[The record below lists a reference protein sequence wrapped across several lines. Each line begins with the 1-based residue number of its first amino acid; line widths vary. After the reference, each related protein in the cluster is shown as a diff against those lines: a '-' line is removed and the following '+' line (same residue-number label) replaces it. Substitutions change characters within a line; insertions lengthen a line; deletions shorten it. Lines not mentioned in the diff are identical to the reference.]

1 MSTTEATPGANPDTS
16 IPAEKLVNF
25 EIDGIAFAAPESFTI
40 YDAARLGHL
49 YAVNDADR
57 AKLKERPIDIPILCH
72 KEDSRDELKS
82 VGVCRVCCV
91 MEGSPRLP
99 YQVPKRY
106 MAACCRKVE
115 PDMKILTQSPDVDE
129 SRRTLVEL
137 LLAEHPVPCKRHEQ
151 FHDCEL
157 ELLGEKYGLLNA
169 AEDKS
174 KQAGDDGKYRT
185 EWVKPPVYTPRAYSK
200 GTDFTNPSIHI
211 DHSACVLCDRCVR
224 ACTDVAGELV
234 IGRMGKGKNTSISF
248 DLDKPMGQSNCV
260 SCGWCMISCPTGAIT
275 YAGSG
280 IKTPLPGA
288 ALSSEDMKKHRLFKE
303 ISIEFLKRAEGGV
316 VVRHFKK
323 GEIICRQGEF
333 GSTAFYI
340 DSGKVDIFLE
350 SELGHVRTKQKRGGL
365 FNRVASLLVSR
376 EETDKRRSEE
386 DTRRFIPID
395 GPVDLAF
402 AKPFAQIGE
411 GELFGE
417 AACIN
422 LQPRSAT
429 VRAAEDTIVLEMLR
443 NVLDILR
450 RQKPFRADMDRKY
463 RERALATHLRTSDIF
478 ADIPDEA
485 VDLLRPRVQLL
496 SFQPGER
503 ILTQNDRADDPET
516 GGLYLVRMGHVKV
529 TETYADGNTITLS
542 YLSRGSVFGEIG
554 LLSSAALRT
563 ATCTALD
570 HVEAVRISKPVFG
583 QLIEQFP
590 MLKERLSALA
600 SKRIADNTD
609 RVAMQKR
616 VSLQQYVDAGLYQA
630 QSLLILDLEK
640 CTRCDECV
648 KACAQAHNGITRLL
662 REGTRYDK
670 YLVTTSCRS
679 CRDPLCMVG
688 CPVGSIRR
696 KNDLEIIIDDHC
708 VGCGRCAE
716 QCPYGNISMHP
727 VNVTDPVAL
736 EKGAGAGFK
745 ATVCDLCN
753 SDQCLTEIDDPACV
767 YACPHDA
774 AHRVDGQTFFDKT
787 LFGVQGNGKN
797 GR

>member
-1 MSTTEATPGANPDTS
+1 MSEGK
-16 IPAEKLVNF
+16 IVNF
-25 EIDGIAFAAPESFTI
+25 EIDGIPIAAPDSFTI
-40 YDAARLGHL
+40 YDAARMAHE
-49 YAVNDADR
+49 YAVNPEDR
-57 AKLKERPIDIPILCH
+57 ARLKDDPIYIPVLCH
-72 KEDSRDELKS
+72 KEDSRDEFKS

-99 YQVPKRY
+99 YQVPKRF
-106 MAACCRKVE
+106 MAGCCRKVE
-115 PDMKILTQSPDVDE
+115 PDMKILTKSPDVDE

-137 LLAEHPVPCKRHEQ
+137 LLAEHPVPCARHTR

-157 ELLGEKYGLLNA
+157 EILGERFGLLETTENK
-169 AEDKS
+169 DKP
-174 KQAGDDGKYRT
+174 QGEEGR
-185 EWVKPPVYTPRAYSK
+185 YTTRWKSPSPYTARSYSK

-211 DHSACVLCDRCVR
+211 DHNACVLCDRCVR
-224 ACTDVAGELV
+224 ACTDVAGEMV
-234 IGRMGKGKNTSISF
+234 IGRMGKGKNTAITF

-275 YAGSG
+275 YNGSG
-280 IKTPLPGA
+280 IKKPMGGG
-288 ALSSEDMKKHRLFKE
+288 ALSAEDMKQHELFKE
-303 ISIEFLKRAEGGV
+303 VSIEFLRRAEGGV
-316 VVRHFKK
+316 VVKYFKK
-323 GEIICRQGEF
+323 GEVICRQGEF

-350 SELGHVRTKQKRGGL
+350 SQLGHVRTKKKDGF

-376 EETDKRRSEE
+376 DDKSKPRSEE
-386 DTRRFIPID
+386 NTRRYIPID
-395 GPVDLAF
+395 APVDLEF
-402 AKPFAQIGE
+402 ANPIASIGA
-411 GELFGE
+411 GELVGE

-429 VRAAEDTIVLEMLR
+429 VRAAEDTIVMEMMR

-463 RERALATHLRTSDIF
+463 RERALSTHLRTSEIF
-478 ADIPDEA
+478 RDIPEEA
-485 VDLLRPRVQLL
+485 VEFLRPQVELL
-496 SFQPGER
+496 SFSPGDT
-503 ILTQNDRADDPET
+503 ILLQGERADDPET

-529 TETYADGNTITLS
+529 TETYADGNDITLS

-554 LLSSAALRT
+554 LLSSQGIRT

-570 HVEAVRISKPVFG
+570 HVEVVRMKKSVFDE
-583 QLIEQFP
+583 LIIYHPLLRDRFTE
-590 MLKERLSALA
+590 LA
-600 SKRIADNTD
+600 RKRIADNQD
-609 RVAMQKR
+609 RLSLQKR
-616 VSLQQYVDAGLYQA
+616 VSLQQYVDAGLYEA

-648 KACAQAHNGITRLL
+648 KACAQAHGGVTRLL
-662 REGTRYDK
+662 REGTKYDK

-727 VNVTDPVAL
+727 IGTPDAAAL
-736 EKGAGAGFK
+736 EKGAGYGFK

-753 SDQCLTEIDDPACV
+753 SDQCLTDIDEPACV

-774 AHRVDGQTFFDKT
+774 AHRVDGQSFFEET
-787 LFGVQGNGKN
+787 LFGKSRQ
-797 GR
+797 

>member
-1 MSTTEATPGANPDTS
+1 VTQKN
-16 IPAEKLVNF
+16 EKLVNF
-25 EIDGIAFAAPESFTI
+25 EIDGIPIACPESFTI
-40 YDAARLGHL
+40 YDASRLAHE
-49 YAVNDADR
+49 YAVNEDDR
-57 AKLKERPIDIPILCH
+57 RRLKAEPIEIPVLCH

-91 MEGSPRLP
+91 MEGSPRLE

-106 MAACCRKVE
+106 IASCCRKVE
-115 PDMKILTQSPDVDE
+115 PDMKILTRSADVDE

-137 LLAEHPVPCKRHEQ
+137 LLAEHPVPCKRHER

-157 ELLGEKYGLLNA
+157 ELLGEKYGLLKTT
-169 AEDKS
+169 EDVYKAS
-174 KQAGDDGKYRT
+174 GEEGKYKTAWIDQSR
-185 EWVKPPVYTPRAYSK
+185 YTPRSFSK

-211 DHSACVLCDRCVR
+211 DHSACILCDRCVR
-224 ACTDVAGELV
+224 ACTQVAGELV
-234 IGRMGKGKNTSISF
+234 IGRMGKGKNSAIAF
-248 DLDKPMGQSNCV
+248 DLDRPMGQSSCV

-280 IKTPLPGA
+280 ITNPLPGA
-288 ALSSEDMKKHRLFKE
+288 QLNAEEMKSQKLFEE
-303 ISIEFLKRAEGGV
+303 ISIEFLRRAEGGV

-340 DSGKVDIFLE
+340 DSGKVDIYIE
-350 SELGHVRTKQKRGGL
+350 SQMAHVRSQKVGGI
-365 FNRVASLLVSR
+365 FNRVKSLLVSR
-376 EETDKRRSEE
+376 DDSVNPRAQE
-386 DTRRFIPID
+386 DDRKYIPID
-395 GPVDLAF
+395 GPVDLEYSNPIAS
-402 AKPFAQIGE
+402 IGA
-411 GELFGE
+411 GELVGE
-417 AACIN
+417 ASCIN

-429 VRAAEDTIVLEMLR
+429 VRASEDTIVLEMLR

-450 RQKPFRADMDRKY
+450 RQKPFRAEMDRKY
-463 RERALATHLRTSDIF
+463 RERALSTHLRTSEIF
-478 ADIPDEA
+478 KDVPEEA
-485 VDLLRPRVQLL
+485 VDLLRPQVELMT
-496 SFQPGER
+496 FAPGDA
-503 ILTQNDRADDPET
+503 ILKQNDRADDPDT

-529 TETYADGNTITLS
+529 VETYVDGNSITLS

-554 LLSSAALRT
+554 LLSSEGLRT
-563 ATCTALD
+563 ATCSALD
-570 HVEAVRISKPVFG
+570 HVEAVRIKKSVFDLLVEKYPVVR
-583 QLIEQFP
+583 
-590 MLKERLSALA
+590 ERLAALGE
-600 SKRIADNTD
+600 KRLTDNRD
-609 RVAMQKR
+609 RLSLQKR

-648 KACAQAHNGITRLL
+648 KACAQAHGGVTRLL

-708 VGCGRCAE
+708 VGCSRCAE
-716 QCPYGNISMHP
+716 QCPYGNINMQP
-727 VNVTDPVAL
+727 IGDNIDAVAL

-753 SDQCLTEIDDPACV
+753 SDQCVADIGEPACV

-774 AHRVDGQTFFDKT
+774 AHRVDGQTFFEET
-787 LFGVQGNGKN
+787 LFGKGGRDATPRQKQSFEASMPKN
-797 GR
+797 

>member
-1 MSTTEATPGANPDTS
+1 MSDT
-16 IPAEKLVNF
+16 KLVNF
-25 EIDGIAFAAPESFTI
+25 ELDGIPIAAPDTLTI
-40 YDAARLGHL
+40 YDAARLAHE
-49 YAVNDADR
+49 YAVNEEDR
-57 AKLKERPIDIPILCH
+57 RRLKEDPIDIPILCH

-106 MAACCRKVE
+106 IASCCRKVE
-115 PDMKILTQSPDVDE
+115 PDMKILTRSPDVDE

-157 ELLGEKYGLLNA
+157 ELLGERFGLLETT
-169 AEDKS
+169 EDPTK
-174 KQAGDDGKYRT
+174 KAGQDGKYKT
-185 EWVKPPVYTPRAYSK
+185 EWVKPQVYTDRVFSK

-224 ACTDVAGELV
+224 ACSDVAGEMV
-234 IGRMGKGKNTSISF
+234 IGRMGKGKNTAITF

-280 IKTPLPGA
+280 IQAALPGA
-288 ALSSEDMKKHRLFKE
+288 KLAAEDMKRHRLFKE
-303 ISIEFLKRAEGGV
+303 ISIEFLRRAEGGV
-316 VVRHFKK
+316 VVRHFRK
-323 GEIICRQGEF
+323 GEIICRQGDF

-350 SELGHVRTKQKRGGL
+350 TEFGHVRTRQKGGF
-365 FNRVASLLVSR
+365 FNRVASLLISR
-376 EETDKRRSEE
+376 EEKPRKEE
-386 DTRRFIPID
+386 NTRAYIPID
-395 GPVDLAF
+395 APIDLAYE
-402 AKPFAQIGE
+402 KPFAQIGE

-443 NVLDILR
+443 NVVDILR
-450 RQKPFRADMDRKY
+450 RQKPFRMEMDRKY

-478 ADIPDEA
+478 RDIPDEA
-485 VDLLRPRVQLL
+485 VDFLRPQVSLL
-496 SFQPGER
+496 SFRPGETIVR
-503 ILTQNDRADDPET
+503 QDQRADDPDN

-529 TETYADGNTITLS
+529 TETYADGNSITLS
-542 YLSRGSVFGEIG
+542 YLSRGNVFGEIG
-554 LLSSAALRT
+554 LLSSEAVRT
-563 ATCTALD
+563 ANCAALD
-570 HVEAVRISKPVFG
+570 HVEVVRISKPVFDELVV
-583 QLIEQFP
+583 QYP
-590 MLKERLSALA
+590 ALKERLGTLA
-600 SKRIADNTD
+600 AKRLADNRD
-609 RVAMQKR
+609 HAAMQKR

-662 REGTRYDK
+662 REGTKYDK

-727 VNVTDPVAL
+727 IKRDL
-736 EKGAGAGFK
+736 SKEELDKGAGNGFK

-753 SDQCLTEIDDPACV
+753 SDQCLDEIDDPACV

-774 AHRVDGQTFFDKT
+774 AHRVDGQTFFDQT
-787 LFGVQGNGKN
+787 LFGNGKK
-797 GR
+797 